1 MGAPRH
7 HGPIIAVDGSR
18 ATVCPTSMS
27 VRSRH
32 MNDIL
37 VLPTGALAD
46 ASLAIARSSVSR
58 PIVAH
63 SILSFFFA
71 RLLADREGCLNDA
84 DYDEDLL
91 FAATVMHDLG
101 LGERARGE
109 ARFEVEGADLA
120 AAVLR
125 EHGVAE
131 ANIDRVWEA
140 IALHSSIGLAER
152 RGLLTYLTY
161 KGVFIDVGRLADAV
175 ADGLRREV
183 LNAYPKR
190 TARRYLAE
198 AIIEHANRSP
208 AAAPPGSLAA
218 YLLLQQPEVA
228 D

>member
-1 MGAPRH
+1 MASGPLLAYRPRSYVT
-7 HGPIIAVDGSR
+7 GMDDLLA
-18 ATVCPTSMS
+18 
-27 VRSRH
+27 
-32 MNDIL
+32 
-37 VLPTGALAD
+37 LPTGPLTE
-46 ASLAIARSSVSR
+46 ASLALVRSTESQ
-58 PIVAH
+58 PIVDH
-63 SILSFFFA
+63 SIRTFLFA
-71 RLLADREGCLNDA
+71 RLLAEHEGCLNDA
-84 DYDEDLL
+84 AYDEELL

-101 LGERARGE
+101 LGKHARAE

-125 EHGVAE
+125 EQGVVE
-131 ANIDRVWEA
+131 ADVDRVWEA
-140 IALHSSIGLAER
+140 IALHSSHGLAER

-161 KGVFIDVGRLADAV
+161 KGVFIDAGPLADAV
-175 ADGLRREV
+175 ADGFRKEV
-183 LNAYPKR
+183 LNAYPKP